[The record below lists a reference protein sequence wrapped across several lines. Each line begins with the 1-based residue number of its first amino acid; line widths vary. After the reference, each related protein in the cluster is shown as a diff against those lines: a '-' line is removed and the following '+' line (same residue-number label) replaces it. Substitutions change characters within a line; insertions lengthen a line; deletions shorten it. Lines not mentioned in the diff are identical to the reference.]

1 MAETGTIIHASA
13 EISLDPNKTTAF
25 LTMNAPENGGMD
37 ITYEK
42 VMKAISDAGVTYGIN
57 ESDIRKAVEQK
68 RYGENIFAARWT
80 TPVDG
85 KDGTVKWHFDKD
97 AVIAPQADEAG
108 NVDYKNLGIV
118 QNILKGTIIA
128 TITPPTEG
136 TPGKDITG
144 MTVAQR
150 VGVPAKINV
159 GKGTALANNDLE
171 LVATIDGNLR
181 FDKGSFVV
189 EEELTIQGD
198 VDNAV
203 GNLDF
208 IGNIIIRG
216 NVLEGFTIHSN
227 KNISINGTVTGA
239 KVNAEGDLTI
249 KLGAIN
255 SDITCGGSIKMGFCE
270 NTTVHAERDVEAA
283 SFVGGEVFAGKYIRT
298 NGKGRMVGGKY
309 TALEGIEAGTIGSD
323 NYTRT
328 LITVGNNAIL
338 SEERDNAMRTIAE
351 LEDKCEQLGKII
363 SMLTEMA
370 KKAKLPP
377 EREQMKL
384 NAMKSKFQ
392 MTGEMKR
399 LEARIVEIDHTLEL
413 HQNLSVSA
421 SREFYPGTTLRINS
435 CVYQVNAMTAHS
447 RAAIDGG
454 EIVMK
459 PL

>member
-42 VMKAISDAGVTYGIN
+42 VMRAISEAGVSYGIN
-57 ESDIRKAVEQK
+57 EKDIRMAVEQK
-68 RYGENIFAARWT
+68 RYGENIFAAHWT
-80 TPVDG
+80 APVDG
-85 KDGTVKWHFDKD
+85 EDGKINWLFDKD
-97 AVIAPQADEAG
+97 TVIAPQADEAG

-118 QNILKGTIIA
+118 QNILKGTTIA

-136 TPGKDITG
+136 APGRDITG
-144 MTVAQR
+144 VTVHQR

-159 GKGTALANNDLE
+159 GKGTALTDNELE
-171 LVATIDGNLR
+171 LVAVVDGNLR
-181 FDKGSFVV
+181 FDHGSFVV
-189 EEELTIQGD
+189 EEELLIQGD
-198 VDNAV
+198 IDNSV

-216 NVLEGFTIHSN
+216 NVLEGFAIRSK

-239 KVNAEGDLTI
+239 KITADGNLAI
-249 KLGAIN
+249 RLGAIN
-255 SDITCGGSIKMGFCE
+255 SDITCGGNIKMGFCE
-270 NTTVHAERDVEAA
+270 NTKVHAQGDVESA
-283 SFVGGEVFAGKYIRT
+283 SFVGGDVYAGKYIRT

-323 NYTRT
+323 NYTKT

-338 SEERDNAMRTIAE
+338 YEERDNSVRTIAE
-351 LEDKCEQLGKII
+351 LEDKCDQLNKIVF
-363 SMLTEMA
+363 MLTEIS
-370 KKAKLPP
+370 KKAKLSP

-384 NAMKSKFQ
+384 DAMKSKFQ
-392 MTGEMKR
+392 MTGEIKR
-399 LEARIVEIDHTLEL
+399 LEARIAEIDRALEL
-413 HQNLSVSA
+413 NQNLSVSA
-421 SREFYPGTTLRINS
+421 NREFYPGTTLRINS
-435 CVYQVNAMTAHS
+435 CVYQVNALYAHS
-447 RAAIDGG
+447 RATIDGG
-454 EIVMK
+454 EIVMR

>member
-1 MAETGTIIHASA
+1 MAETGTIIHATA
-13 EISLDPNKTTAF
+13 EVSLDPNKTTAF

-42 VMKAISDAGVTYGIN
+42 VMKAISEAGVTYGII
-57 ESDIRKAVEQK
+57 EKDIRAAVEQK

-80 TPVDG
+80 APVDG
-85 KDGTVKWHFDKD
+85 EDGKIKWLFDKD
-97 AVIAPQADEAG
+97 SVIAPQADEAG

-118 QNILKGTIIA
+118 QNIYKGTTIA
-128 TITPPTEG
+128 QITPPTEG
-136 TPGKDITG
+136 KPGKDITG
-144 MTVAQR
+144 MVVNQR
-150 VGVPAKINV
+150 VGTPAKLNV
-159 GKGTALANNDLE
+159 GNGTALSNNGTE
-171 LVATIDGNLR
+171 LVAVIDGNLR
-181 FDKGSFVV
+181 FLNGSFVV
-189 EEELTIQGD
+189 EEQLTIQGD

-227 KNISINGTVTGA
+227 KNININGTVTGA
-239 KVNAEGDLTI
+239 KVSCDGDLSI

-255 SDITCGGSIKMGFCE
+255 ADISCGGNLKTGFCE
-270 NTTVHAERDVEAA
+270 NTNVHAEGDVEAA

-298 NGKGRMVGGKY
+298 NGKGIMVGGKY
-309 TALEGIEAGTIGSD
+309 TALEGVEAGTIGSEK
-323 NYTRT
+323 YTKT

-338 SEERDNAMRTIAE
+338 SEERDNHLRTIAE
-351 LEDKCEQLGKII
+351 LDDKCDQLGKIV
-363 SMLTEMA
+363 SMLTEMS
-370 KKAKLPP
+370 KKAKLTP

-384 NAMKSKFQ
+384 DAMKSKFQ
-392 MTGEMKR
+392 MTGEKKR
-399 LEARIVEIDHTLEL
+399 LEARIVEIEHTLEL
-413 HQNLSVSA
+413 HQNLTVSA

-435 CVYQVNAMTAHS
+435 CIYQVNAMCARS
-447 RAAIDGG
+447 RATIDGG